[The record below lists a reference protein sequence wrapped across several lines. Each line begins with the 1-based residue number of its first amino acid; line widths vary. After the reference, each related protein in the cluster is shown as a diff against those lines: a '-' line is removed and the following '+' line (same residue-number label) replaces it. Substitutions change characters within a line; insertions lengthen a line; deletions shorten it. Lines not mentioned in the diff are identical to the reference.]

1 MATVKVWDGAT
12 RLFHWCL
19 AALVV
24 FQYVI
29 GDVDGFLFVV
39 HIYVGYTI
47 LAFILYRITWGFVGS
62 PRSRFSDFV
71 AAPSV
76 AIAHARALI
85 KGRPPRHV
93 GHNPLGGYMIVALI
107 GAILATCCFGL
118 IAHDDDMG
126 GPLGAWLV
134 GPGENI
140 FREYHEFFAT
150 LVIVLAGLHVLGV
163 VADRLLRPQDKIV
176 QAMVTG
182 DKPVSPEEAAAEP
195 ALAPSRRAI
204 LVAVPFVAAWL
215 VAYAATNVDD
225 LVSEEEGEEYDD
237 D

>member
-19 AALVV
+19 AALVI
-24 FQYVI
+24 FQFII
-29 GDVDGFLFVV
+29 GDIDGFLFVL

-47 LAFILYRITWGFVGS
+47 LAFVLYRITWGFVGS

-76 AIAHARALI
+76 ALAHALALI
-85 KGRPPRHV
+85 KGHPPRHV

-107 GAILATCCFGL
+107 GAILATRCFG
-118 IAHDDDMG
+118 
-126 GPLGAWLV
+126 PLAVWLV

-140 FREYHEFFAT
+140 FCEYHEFFAT
-150 LVIVLAGLHVLGV
+150 LVIALAVLHVLGV
-163 VADRLLRPQDKIV
+163 VADRLLRPQDKVI
-176 QAMVTG
+176 QSMVTG

-215 VAYAATNVDD
+215 IAFAATNVDD
-225 LVSEEEGEEYDD
+225 LVSEEEGEDD
-237 D
+237 DDD

>member
-1 MATVKVWDGAT
+1 MATVKIWDGAT

-19 AALVV
+19 AALVI
-24 FQYVI
+24 FQFII
-29 GDVDGFLFVV
+29 GDIDGFLFVV

-76 AIAHARALI
+76 AIDHARALL

-107 GAILATCCFGL
+107 VAILVTCCLGL
-118 IAHDDDMG
+118 VAHDDDMA
-126 GPLGAWLV
+126 GPLAALLV
-134 GPGENI
+134 GPGENV
-140 FREYHEFFAT
+140 FREFHGFFAT
-150 LVIVLAGLHVLGV
+150 VVIVLAGLHVVGV

-182 DKPVSPEEAAAEP
+182 DKPVSAEEAAAELP
-195 ALAPSRRAI
+195 LAPSRRAI
-204 LVAVPFVAAWL
+204 LVAVPFVAVWL
-215 VAYAATNVDD
+215 AAIAVTSVDE
-225 LVSEEEGEEYDD
+225 LVSEEEGEEEDD

>member
-1 MATVKVWDGAT
+1 MTTVKVWDGAT

-24 FQYVI
+24 FQFAI

-76 AIAHARALI
+76 AIDHARALL

-107 GAILATCCFGL
+107 LAILATCCFGL
-118 IAHDDDMG
+118 IAHDDDMA
-126 GPLGAWLV
+126 GPLAVWLI
-134 GPGENI
+134 GPGENV
-140 FREYHEFFAT
+140 FREYHAFFAT
-150 LVIVLAGLHVLGV
+150 VVIVLAGLHVVGV

-182 DKPVSPEEAAAEP
+182 DKPVSAEEAAAEQP
-195 ALAPSRRAI
+195 LAPSRRAI

-215 VAYAATNVDD
+215 IAYAATNVDD
-225 LVSEEEGEEYDD
+225 LVSEDD
-237 D
+237 DDDDD